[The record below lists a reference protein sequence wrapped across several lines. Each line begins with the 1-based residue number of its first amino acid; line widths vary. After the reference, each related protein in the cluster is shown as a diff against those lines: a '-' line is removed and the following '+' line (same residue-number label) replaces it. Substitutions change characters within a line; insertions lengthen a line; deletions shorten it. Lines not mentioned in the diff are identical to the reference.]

1 MRADGSVGAGT
12 AVAVRMPT
20 VVQEHP
26 RGTTVEL
33 VHGRGVTP
41 VEHEAESAEIA
52 HPRLPSHR
60 VVAENHC
67 GPVGLVAQEVAQ
79 ASHLLAVDTA
89 ARTVEFRGDE
99 ADHAQP
105 AQVIV
110 GQSPPGQEVRAPAVV
125 VRTPDSR
132 GPDCQSAPAAAAR
145 EYGRGSDRLPS
156 RCHRTAGTGVW
167 WSHCQREEEP
177 LMTGTSPNA
186 PGTRDASTD
195 ANPAT
200 EAFLAHRNLLF
211 TVAYEMLGSAADA
224 EDVLQE
230 TWLRWAGVD
239 LDTVRDQRAYLVRIT
254 TRQSLVR
261 LRTLGRR
268 KESYVGPWLPEP
280 LLTAPDVAEDV
291 ALADSVS
298 MAMLLVLET
307 LTPTERAVFVL
318 REVFDVGYDEIADAV
333 GKSPAAVRQI
343 AHRARAHVAARRPR
357 GVVSPAETRDA
368 LAAFQRAV
376 ETGDLQR
383 LLDILAPD
391 VVLLGDG
398 GGVVQALVRPIVGA
412 GRVGRALTF
421 GLGRVAAAVSM
432 QPAQVNGCPA
442 LILRL
447 DGELDTV
454 LAVRVDDGLIT
465 GIYAVRNPEKLS
477 RIRHETALRR

>member
-1 MRADGSVGAGT
+1 
-12 AVAVRMPT
+12 
-20 VVQEHP
+20 
-26 RGTTVEL
+26 
-33 VHGRGVTP
+33 
-41 VEHEAESAEIA
+41 
-52 HPRLPSHR
+52 
-60 VVAENHC
+60 
-67 GPVGLVAQEVAQ
+67 
-79 ASHLLAVDTA
+79 
-89 ARTVEFRGDE
+89 
-99 ADHAQP
+99 
-105 AQVIV
+105 
-110 GQSPPGQEVRAPAVV
+110 
-125 VRTPDSR
+125 
-132 GPDCQSAPAAAAR
+132 
-145 EYGRGSDRLPS
+145 
-156 RCHRTAGTGVW
+156 
-167 WSHCQREEEP
+167 
-177 LMTGTSPNA
+177 MTGTSQNA
-186 PGTRDASTD
+186 PGPRDRGTGQD
-195 ANPAT
+195 HHANPAT
-200 EAFLAHRNLLF
+200 ESFLAHRNLLF

-230 TWLRWAGVD
+230 TWLRWSGVD
-239 LDTVRDQRAYLVRIT
+239 LGTVRDHRAYLVRIT

-291 ALADSVS
+291 ELADSVS

-333 GKSPAAVRQI
+333 DKSPAAVRQI

-368 LAAFQRAV
+368 LEAFQRAV

-398 GGVVQALVRPIVGA
+398 GGVVQALPRPVVGA
-412 GRVGRALTF
+412 GRVGRALTI
-421 GLGRVAAAVSM
+421 GLRKFAAAVSLR
-432 QPAQVNGCPA
+432 PAQVNGCPA
-442 LILRL
+442 LIVRL
-447 DGELDTV
+447 DEDVDTV

-477 RIRHETALRR
+477 RIRQETALRR